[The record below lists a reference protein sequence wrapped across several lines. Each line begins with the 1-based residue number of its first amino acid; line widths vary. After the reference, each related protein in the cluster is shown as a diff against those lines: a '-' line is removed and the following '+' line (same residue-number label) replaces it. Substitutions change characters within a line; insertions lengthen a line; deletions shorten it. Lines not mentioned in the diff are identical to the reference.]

1 VSFEFKTLR
10 LILILYEERQLLVA
24 SSGFVVVGFFC
35 LFVFV
40 CFCFV
45 LFVLFLM
52 VPYTRSSGFVFL
64 LVISG

>member
-1 VSFEFKTLR
+1 
-10 LILILYEERQLLVA
+10 
-24 SSGFVVVGFFC
+24 